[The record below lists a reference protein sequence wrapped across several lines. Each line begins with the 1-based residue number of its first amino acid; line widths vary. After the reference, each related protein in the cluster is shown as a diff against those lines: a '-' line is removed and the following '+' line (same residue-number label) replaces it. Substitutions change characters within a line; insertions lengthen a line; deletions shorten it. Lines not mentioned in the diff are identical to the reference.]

1 MAIRLLHPSIV
12 VVAASLAGA
21 LGCHSSVA
29 APSPSAQPAHAG
41 AGVGGP
47 IPMSL
52 INQDSAA
59 DRDRVTQALLQQI
72 AGRDSLPAGEVFKN
86 VTTGLK
92 NVPARKFLAIMNIGY
107 GRSLG
112 VSCAHCH
119 VTTAWESED
128 NPKKQVAREM
138 ARMDAAINHDYL
150 ANIKN
155 LKSKEPIVNCTT
167 CHRGSIKPAL
177 DLQ

>member
-1 MAIRLLHPSIV
+1 MAHVFAKMRIG
-12 VVAASLAGA
+12 VVAVYVAGVVA
-21 LGCHSSVA
+21 CHSP
-29 APSPSAQPAHAG
+29 APAPGAQPVAPAP
-41 AGVGGP
+41 AAGGP
-47 IPMSL
+47 ASMTL

-59 DRDRVTQALLQQI
+59 DRNRMTKELLDQI
-72 AGRDSLPAGEVFKN
+72 AGRDTLPAGEVFKN

-92 NVPARKFLAIMNIGY
+92 NVPARKFLAIMNFGY

-119 VTTAWESED
+119 VITAWDSED
-128 NPKKQVAREM
+128 KPQKQIAREM
-138 ARMDAAINHDYL
+138 AKMDAAIIHDYL

-155 LKSKEPIVNCTT
+155 LKSKEPLVNCTT
-167 CHRGSIKPAL
+167 CHRGSVKPAL